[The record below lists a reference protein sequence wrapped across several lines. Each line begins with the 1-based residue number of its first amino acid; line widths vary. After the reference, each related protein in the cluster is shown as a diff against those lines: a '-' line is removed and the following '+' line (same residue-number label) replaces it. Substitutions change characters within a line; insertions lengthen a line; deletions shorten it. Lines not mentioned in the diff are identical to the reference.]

1 MTIFAV
7 ALMWW
12 PSGRCVMRSVS
23 CSAAGL
29 AAKRTPA
36 PGQAAGAVDLPGVL
50 TTASRVRVRIIGTL
64 ALQCLA
70 ELALVLILGTIRL
83 RRGVSHADLLPGRR
97 YPQLRTCDSRMPP
110 GRVGGGDRRRVL
122 PTKPAACAAGA
133 GACPAS
139 SVTHLPASQEV
150 AGDIHL
156 FFAAAT
162 FAMLGL
168 IALRFAKS
176 GRTSRLVNDS
186 RDLPRHDCR

>member
-1 MTIFAV
+1 MQTSSRDDDIHSFAHVIAACRLAGWLV
-7 ALMWW
+7 AI
-12 PSGRCVMRSVS
+12 
-23 CSAAGL
+23 
-29 AAKRTPA
+29 
-36 PGQAAGAVDLPGVL
+36 GV
-50 TTASRVRVRIIGTL
+50 AF
-64 ALQCLA
+64 C
-70 ELALVLILGTIRL
+70 
-83 RRGVSHADLLPGRR
+83 
-97 YPQLRTCDSRMPP
+97 
-110 GRVGGGDRRRVL
+110 
-122 PTKPAACAAGA
+122 PTKPAVCAAGA